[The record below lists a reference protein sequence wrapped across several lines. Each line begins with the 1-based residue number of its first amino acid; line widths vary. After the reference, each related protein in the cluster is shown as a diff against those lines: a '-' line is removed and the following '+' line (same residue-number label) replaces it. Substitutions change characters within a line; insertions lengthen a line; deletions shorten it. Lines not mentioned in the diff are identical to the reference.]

1 MATPHP
7 RVRIFQEGEE
17 RVLEIQPVRDAGK
30 TKLMLGWLLVWLA
43 CGAVVV
49 WQLWM
54 PMPRENKLILFVYL
68 AFWAYFAFRVWN
80 AYWWRKNGLEIVRLS
95 PTRLTY
101 EKRVN
106 GRGLPI
112 PYTLDGITSLQ
123 VSEPGKSSFAAVME
137 DSYWV
142 IGAERLVFF
151 YNGKKIGLGL
161 QLPKKETETVFKE
174 LEKRLKEFRKQS
186 H

>member
-1 MATPHP
+1 
-7 RVRIFQEGEE
+7 
-17 RVLEIQPVRDAGK
+17 
-30 TKLMLGWLLVWLA
+30 
-43 CGAVVV
+43 
-49 WQLWM
+49 
-54 PMPRENKLILFVYL
+54 
-68 AFWAYFAFRVWN
+68 
-80 AYWWRKNGLEIVRLS
+80 
-95 PTRLTY
+95 
-101 EKRVN
+101 
-106 GRGLPI
+106 
-112 PYTLDGITSLQ
+112 
-123 VSEPGKSSFAAVME
+123 ME